1 MKFHSDFGP
10 RNRTTDAPVALEI
23 ETIPAAPEPKNPFAI
38 ASHAF
43 VGIAAKLKIP
53 PQWVGMSGY
62 LVSGIFLGL
71 ILIAA
76 LSLGRGADDANGAPP
91 PAADA
96 TFDNIVR
103 LHAQQIGSTCWGG
116 LGTQG
121 TARLTVALE
130 VGVDGRIR
138 YAAASGAS
146 SLMRECVETHVKSW
160 EFLPQAQAQT
170 MALPVEI
177 DRR

>member
-1 MKFHSDFGP
+1 MNFQSDFGP
-10 RNRTTDAPVALEI
+10 RNRNTDAPVALDI
-23 ETIPAAPEPKNPFAI
+23 ENVPAPHAPAHPLA
-38 ASHAF
+38 
-43 VGIAAKLKIP
+43 GIAAKLKIP

-62 LVSGIFLGL
+62 LAAGVFLGL
-71 ILIAA
+71 VLIAT
-76 LSLGRGADDANGAPP
+76 LSLTRGEDANAGMPP

-96 TFDNIVR
+96 TLDNIVR
-103 LHAQQIGSTCWGG
+103 LHSQQIGTTCWTG

-121 TARLTVALE
+121 LARLTVALE
-130 VGVDGRIR
+130 VGVDGHIR

-146 SLMRECVETHVKSW
+146 PLMRECVETHVKSW
-160 EFLPQAQAQT
+160 QFLPQAQALT